1 MSNFDT
7 SLVTD
12 FNDAFKNCKGLK
24 NINFGED
31 AKSWDTA
38 EGKFMRSMFEGC
50 SSLES
55 LPLKKFKTTDAIV
68 LNNMFKGC
76 SSLTLL
82 EINNF
87 NVKNVNYMNEMFSG
101 VTSLR
106 YLDLSSFDTNNVI
119 SCDNI
124 WKDIYNL
131 TIKIDVSKN
140 KKLLENKPD
149 GIIIANETN
158 LNDFI

>member
-1 MSNFDT
+1 MS
-7 SLVTD
+7 
-12 FNDAFKNCKGLK
+12 
-24 NINFGED
+24 
-31 AKSWDTA
+31 
-38 EGKFMRSMFEGC
+38 SMFEGC
-50 SSLES
+50 SSLQS
-55 LPLKKFKTTDAIV
+55 LPLNKFKTTDAIV
-68 LNNMFKGC
+68 MNNMFKGC

-87 NVKNVNYMNEMFSG
+87 DVKNVLYMNEMFSG

-106 YLDLSSFDTNNVI
+106 SLDLSSFDTSNIV
-119 SCDNI
+119 SCENI

-149 GIIIANETN
+149 GVIIANNTN
-158 LNDFI
+158 LNNFI